1 MCGVQVNDKL
11 YFVNRVATELPF
23 ASMQNHSYENVLPL
37 QLYFHANQSH
47 FHMKGFARTLV
58 LTQKYKEMAYDILK
72 HWGQTIT
79 DHYRSM
85 RAAYKCCAH

>member
-1 MCGVQVNDKL
+1 MLIVSQQ
-11 YFVNRVATELPF
+11 AISELPF

-58 LTQKYKEMAYDILK
+58 LTQKYEVTRKWPMIFLSIGVSPLQIIT
-72 HWGQTIT
+72 GQCAQHTN
-79 DHYRSM
+79 
-85 RAAYKCCAH
+85 AARIDL